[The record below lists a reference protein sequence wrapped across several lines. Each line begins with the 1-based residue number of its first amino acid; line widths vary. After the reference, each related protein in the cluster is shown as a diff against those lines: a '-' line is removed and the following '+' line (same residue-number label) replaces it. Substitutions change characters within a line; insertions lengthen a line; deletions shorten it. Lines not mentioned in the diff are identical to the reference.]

1 MNKLIFNESPYE
13 GLIAA
18 GDYCICPKSSRIN
31 LCPEKSRFLQR
42 DADAKATYRGL
53 IPALGDL
60 LHLDIEAESNLY
72 PEKSN
77 FHRDDADC

>member
-1 MNKLIFNESPYE
+1 LQLEIIVFVRNL
-13 GLIAA
+13 AA
-18 GDYCICPKSSRIN
+18 SN
-31 LCPEKSRFLQR
+31 LFPEKSRFLQR
-42 DADAKATYRGL
+42 DADAKATYQGL
-53 IPALGDL
+53 IPAPGDL